1 VGALTKNGAKA
12 YKISVDFVPLNY
24 TTSHFDREYLRYK
37 YESKYPTSETWAEA
51 VASSWFIDF

>member
-1 VGALTKNGAKA
+1 MGALTKNGAKA

-51 VASSWFIDF
+51 VASS